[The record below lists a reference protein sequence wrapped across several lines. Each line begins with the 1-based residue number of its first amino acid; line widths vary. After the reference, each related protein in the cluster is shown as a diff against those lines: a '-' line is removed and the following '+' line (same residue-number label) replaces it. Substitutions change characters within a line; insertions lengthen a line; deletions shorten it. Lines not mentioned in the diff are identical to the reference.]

1 MSLSKDSGAYQQI
14 AECTHH
20 LQNGVVLC
28 IDPSI
33 GSSSSQPGYALYR
46 KGELFESGILPI
58 APDGTVHARLQKLR
72 SHMYNLISIWQ
83 PDVLVYE
90 DIPSQRHGGGNANA
104 HASLL
109 KAVGVILSISGP
121 EHYVGLLP
129 ISWKRM
135 ARPSYTKGDR
145 EDAVEVGYIAI
156 AEAARIEEAEGKR
169 YGKPS
174 RSTGPA
180 RRKSEKKAV

>member
-14 AECTHH
+14 MECTHH
-20 LQNGVVLC
+20 LQNGIVLC

-46 KGELFESGILPI
+46 KGELFECGILPI
-58 APDGTVHARLQKLR
+58 SPEGTVHSRLQKLR
-72 SHMYNLISIWQ
+72 SHMYNLITIWQ

-135 ARPSYTKGDR
+135 ARPSYTKSDVN
-145 EDAVEVGYIAI
+145 DAKEIGYIAI
-156 AEAARIEEAEGKR
+156 TEAARIQEIEGRK
-169 YGKPS
+169 YGKP
-174 RSTGPA
+174 A
-180 RRKSEKKAV
+180 RTNGRKKPKAS